1 MEKTV
6 VIKNA
11 TGLHARPAGMFVKK
25 ASEFTSTVEVLAKGK
40 TVNAK
45 SILSM
50 FKFSLILS
58 VIILPSVNIQ
68 INKNVTQPILT
79 MTSAISICLQTHIN
93 CSYYLLTAQSPIKIF
108 IKKDHCFHKS
118 LCENSG
124 LFLNGQCSP
133 FVSYTYRENRSPF
146 MI

>member
-50 FKFSLILS
+50 FKFSLILGLGQGEEI
-58 VIILPSVNIQ
+58 VVKAEGADDAAAVDALVELI
-68 INKNVTQPILT
+68 
-79 MTSAISICLQTHIN
+79 
-93 CSYYLLTAQSPIKIF
+93 
-108 IKKDHCFHKS
+108 
-118 LCENSG
+118 ESG
-124 LFLNGQCSP
+124 FG
-133 FVSYTYRENRSPF
+133 E
-146 MI
+146 